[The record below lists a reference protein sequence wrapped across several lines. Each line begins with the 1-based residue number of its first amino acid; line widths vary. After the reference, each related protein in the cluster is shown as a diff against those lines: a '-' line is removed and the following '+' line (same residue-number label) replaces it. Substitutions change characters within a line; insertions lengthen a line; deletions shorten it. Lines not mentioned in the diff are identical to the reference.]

1 MPVAKLLGTGI
12 PDAMKSEEGTDSLD
26 TFIRQA
32 VGKEPLFSFSR
43 TGDSPMQWIQLLHA
57 LDQQDLPGWPLLAPM
72 KVQMQKCDK
81 CAREF
86 CSPINYRRH
95 MRVHRRSMNIHKEP
109 QKYRDLLGAFW
120 DKLSYD
126 EAKDIMSFKDVNL
139 EEVPGSSI
147 VRNIAANLRKPVF
160 LSLPQVYVKAGS
172 ALVDIVQG
180 RPSRLP
186 ISSEELF
193 SLLDDAS
200 EKTFLCAGTAESL
213 QKYVFDGEAGKIGL
227 EMKNLIACTSFL
239 AEQKLVKAWLADKD
253 AEALRCQKL
262 LVEEEE
268 AAQRRQAELLERK
281 RQRKIRQ
288 KEQRAKDHSN
298 GMKVDLYTAS
308 DIFES
313 IPSAETS
320 SSQTSP
326 QVNPLIPD
334 EHVATPLDPSS
345 NEEVVNIEAQGG
357 CSSDHSDTAATEQQK
372 MQENG
377 SQHFIARWQVPKSQR
392 GGRNG
397 FHSNQNGNM
406 IKWEQAQKARE
417 QRVNGSKVWT
427 KKPKFENGGREL
439 VKSRVQNDAIYQT
452 TQTNCQLMIGSISV
466 TVRNCQ
472 AEFEEKVDREIKTNS
487 VQNGTNRST
496 LKFWR
501 PRNDTRGQLA
511 YRGNGQIL
519 KENATPEN
527 GTLSSENDHQ
537 SCDLNGNDIR
547 GTDDSN
553 VQVENSAMPKP
564 MPFSIDAAKA
574 FLAQRWKEA
583 ISGDHVKL
591 VLSSVAEQPPG
602 QLDFEENRQVAESE
616 DPMVVGS
623 SKGRLGKVAEIDST
637 THTNVKPKF
646 RTKPEK
652 NMKTKYI
659 PKQRAVY

>member
-43 TGDSPMQWIQLLHA
+43 TGDSPVQWIQLLHA
-57 LDQQDLPGWPLLAPM
+57 LDQQDLPGWPLLAPI

-95 MRVHRRSMNIHKEP
+95 IRVHRRSMNIHKEP

-147 VRNIAANLRKPVF
+147 VRNIAANLRKPIF

-172 ALVDIVQG
+172 ALVDIIQG
-180 RPSRLP
+180 RPSRFP

-193 SLLDDAS
+193 SILDDAS

-239 AEQKLVKAWLADKD
+239 AEQTLIKAWLADKD

-288 KEQRAKDHSN
+288 KEQKARDNTN
-298 GMKVDLYTAS
+298 GMKVDLYTTS
-308 DIFES
+308 DVFES
-313 IPSAETS
+313 HPSSEPS
-320 SSQTSP
+320 SPQTSP
-326 QVNPLIPD
+326 ELNPLIPD
-334 EHVATPLDPSS
+334 EHSATPLDPLSH
-345 NEEVVNIEAQGG
+345 EEAINIE
-357 CSSDHSDTAATEQQK
+357 SSDHSDSAAAEQQK
-372 MQENG
+372 TQGNG
-377 SQHFIARWQVPKSQR
+377 LQHFGARWQVPRSQR

-397 FHSNQNGNM
+397 FHGNNNQNGNT
-406 IKWEQAQKARE
+406 IKWEPAHKHRE
-417 QRVNGSKVWT
+417 QRGNNGSKIWT
-427 KKPKFENGGREL
+427 KKPKSENGGGGEM
-439 VKSRVQNDAIYQT
+439 VKSRVHDDAVNQT
-452 TQTNCQLMIGSISV
+452 NQTNCQLMIGSISV
-466 TVRNCQ
+466 TVKNCR
-472 AEFEEKVDREIKTNS
+472 AKFEEKVDAEIKTNS
-487 VQNGTNRST
+487 VQNGRSAA
-496 LKFWR
+496 KFWR
-501 PRNDTRGQLA
+501 PRNDTRGQSA
-511 YRGNGQIL
+511 DRGDGRIL
-519 KENATPEN
+519 EENVEKGN
-527 GTLSSENDHQ
+527 SFGENDRR
-537 SCDLNGNDIR
+537 SSDLNGNEIR

-553 VQVENSAMPKP
+553 VRVENDTIPKP
-564 MPFSIDAAKA
+564 VPFSIDAAKA

-583 ISGDHVKL
+583 TAGEHVKL
-591 VLSSVAEQPPG
+591 VLSPEPPPG
-602 QLDFEENRQVAESE
+602 QRDFEDGHQVSESG
-616 DPMVVGS
+616 DPTVVS
-623 SKGRLGKVAEIDST
+623 SPNSRLVKVAEIDSAI
-637 THTNVKPKF
+637 HTNVKPKF

-652 NMKTKYI
+652 NMKRKYI
-659 PKQRAVY
+659 PKQKAVY